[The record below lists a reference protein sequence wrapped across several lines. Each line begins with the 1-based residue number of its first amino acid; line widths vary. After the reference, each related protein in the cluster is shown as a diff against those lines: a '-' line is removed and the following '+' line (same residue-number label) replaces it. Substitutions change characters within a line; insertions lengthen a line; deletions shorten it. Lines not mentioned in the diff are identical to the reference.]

1 MLGII
6 AGAGWEVSAGSR
18 RPAVDTAAMH
28 EAMESGT
35 ELQTEGYASAA
46 AYANFLQARLEHH
59 DGDHQ
64 GALKHLRLA
73 LATDDGN
80 PYLLT
85 QMAEEYARLSDLD
98 RAEATL
104 RAAID
109 KAPNYEPAQL
119 MMGRVLFEG
128 QKLTRARAHL
138 QRAIKLKPNEPDAYL
153 VLTQLW
159 LDLGKTDEAV
169 KTVDELA
176 AALPGEPIGYR
187 RLGLA
192 LAERGD
198 AVRAERLLNKATDR
212 DPGDSESWV
221 ALAQIYD
228 QSNRLEK
235 AEEAYSRALERDSEN
250 TDLLLALGRLALR
263 QDSVVRA
270 KAYFEQL
277 LSLSRDPELAVKVA
291 FSYLATRHPAEA
303 AEVLDSARVST
314 TEPRLHFYAGLVHER
329 MRDFP
334 RAALAFGAVPKE
346 AGELYREARVHQ
358 ASALSSAGHHKQ
370 ALELFNLVH
379 AEAPDDATVIAAW
392 SRAYERAGQSK
403 DAETVLKTALNDR
416 PSPDVFEALAELYQR
431 EGRLADAV
439 TLLSDALKKRP
450 KDEVLLYTLGT
461 VYERKGD
468 FGKSLEKMRAV
479 LDVNP
484 DNANAMNFIGYT
496 LADRG
501 ADFEEAEKLL
511 TRALELK
518 PDNGNYLDSLGWVYF
533 RKGDLQKAAE
543 VLERAQSASP
553 GEPTICEH
561 LGDVYSRLSRQK
573 EAADSYKRA
582 LQSLKEDPDQ
592 ADSPAQ
598 RTGIEKKLRALSE
611 RP

>member
-1 MLGII
+1 M
-6 AGAGWEVSAGSR
+6 
-18 RPAVDTAAMH
+18 
-28 EAMESGT
+28 
-35 ELQTEGYASAA
+35 
-46 AYANFLQARLEHH
+46 
-59 DGDHQ
+59 
-64 GALKHLRLA
+64 
-73 LATDDGN
+73 
-80 PYLLT
+80 
-85 QMAEEYARLSDLD
+85 
-98 RAEATL
+98 
-104 RAAID
+104 
-109 KAPNYEPAQL
+109 
-119 MMGRVLFEG
+119 
-128 QKLTRARAHL
+128 
-138 QRAIKLKPNEPDAYL
+138 
-153 VLTQLW
+153 
-159 LDLGKTDEAV
+159 

-198 AVRAERLLNKATDR
+198 GAHAERLLNKAVDR

-228 QSNRLEK
+228 QSGRLEK
-235 AEEAYSRALERDSEN
+235 AEEAYSRALERDSDN
-250 TDLLLALGRLALR
+250 TELLLALGRLALR

-270 KAYFEQL
+270 KAYFESL

-303 AEVLDSARVST
+303 AEVLDAARAT
-314 TEPRLHFYAGLVHER
+314 ATEPRLHFYAGLVHER

-346 AGELYREARVHQ
+346 AGELYKEARVHQ

-370 ALELFNLVH
+370 ALQLFEIVH
-379 AEAPDDATVIAAW
+379 GESPDDAAVVAAW
-392 SRAYERAGQSK
+392 AKAYERSGQNK
-403 DAETVLKTALNDR
+403 DAETLLKTTLSEK
-416 PSPDVFEALAELYQR
+416 PTPDVFEALAELYQR
-431 EGRLADAV
+431 QGRLADAV
-439 TLLSDALKKRP
+439 SLLSDALKKRP

-468 FGKSLEKMRAV
+468 FSKSLEKMRAV

-501 ADFEEAEKLL
+501 ADFEEAERLL

-561 LGDVYSRLSRQK
+561 LGDVYSRMSRPK
-573 EAADSYKRA
+573 EAVDSYKRA

-598 RTGIEKKLRALSE
+598 KSTIE
-611 RP
+611 